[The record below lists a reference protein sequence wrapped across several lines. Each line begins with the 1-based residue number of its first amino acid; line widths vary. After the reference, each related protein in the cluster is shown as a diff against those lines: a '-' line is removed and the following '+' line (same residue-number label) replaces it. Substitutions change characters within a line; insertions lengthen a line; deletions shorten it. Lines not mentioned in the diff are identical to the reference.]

1 MISSVVQGSVLGG
14 TLFDIFI
21 NDICK
26 CVLDAL
32 VLLFAD
38 DTKVAQQ
45 IQNDEDRRRMQNTID
60 RLQEWADTWG
70 MSFNVSKCKIVH
82 VGYNNPKYKY
92 TMNGV
97 EIGESYEEK
106 DLGVWMEATLK
117 PGKQCAV
124 AARAAN
130 FTLGQIQRSF
140 HYRTK
145 KTLVPLYKTFVR
157 PKLEFAVQAWSPWQE
172 GDKKVLEKVQER
184 MIRMLSDVRGKS
196 HEEKLRDV
204 GLTTLTERRMRGD
217 AIETF
222 KTLKG
227 FNRVDKNK
235 WFQIEKEDTRPT
247 RRNTEITEEGEV
259 RKENVLVEEAAR
271 LETRR
276 NFYNVRA
283 ARTWNS
289 IPDKVRNK
297 TSINAFK
304 TAYDNWKRDE
314 QKTDN
319 PTSGVSGTPTAVT

>member
-1 MISSVVQGSVLGG
+1 M
-14 TLFDIFI
+14 TL
-21 NDICK
+21 
-26 CVLDAL
+26 
-32 VLLFAD
+32 
-38 DTKVAQQ
+38 
-45 IQNDEDRRRMQNTID
+45 RRR
-60 RLQEWADTWG
+60 
-70 MSFNVSKCKIVH
+70 
-82 VGYNNPKYKY
+82 
-92 TMNGV
+92 
-97 EIGESYEEK
+97 
-106 DLGVWMEATLK
+106 K
-117 PGKQCAV
+117 P
-124 AARAAN
+124 
-130 FTLGQIQRSF
+130 I
-140 HYRTK
+140 
-145 KTLVPLYKTFVR
+145 
-157 PKLEFAVQAWSPWQE
+157 
-172 GDKKVLEKVQER
+172 
-184 MIRMLSDVRGKS
+184 KS
-196 HEEKLRDV
+196 SQ
-204 GLTTLTERRMRGD
+204 
-217 AIETF
+217 TF